1 MASNL
6 TKYTAQEALNQ
17 IVGGVSAKVLTADG
31 QVKATAGTVH
41 SVMVSVNVAT
51 AGDKIEIKNSADSS
65 GTALLSF
72 VATAASQ
79 SWMFSPSAGV
89 EFTSAIYADVTLT
102 GSATCSVT
110 IVYS

>member
-17 IVGGVSAKVLTADG
+17 IIGGVSAKVLTADG

-41 SVMVSVNVAT
+41 SVMVSVNGVT
-51 AGDKIEIKNSADSS
+51 AADKIEIKNRGDNT

-72 VATAASQ
+72 VATASAQ

-89 EFTSAIYADVTLT
+89 EFTSGIFVDVTLT
-102 GSATCSVT
+102 GGGTCSIT
-110 IVYS
+110 TVYS